1 MRNRSACGST
11 IGLKFLVALTGL
23 FMILFL
29 VVHLLGNLEVF
40 SGPDATNQY
49 GVMLRTFPK
58 VLWFARILLIIAV
71 LVHVWVTVI
80 LTRRNQQAREQNYAL
95 KKSRRATLASRTMM
109 LSGLTILAFV
119 AYHLAHYT
127 LGITNPEYATLHD
140 NLGRDHIYNMVV
152 MGFSNIWV
160 SGFYILAQ
168 ALLAFHLS
176 HGISSAARTLG
187 LSNAKRFKLVKFC
200 GQVFAW
206 GLALLFMSIPV
217 AVLIGA
223 LPLDA

>member
-1 MRNRSACGST
+1 MQTRSACGST
-11 IGLKFLVALTGL
+11 IGLKFLVALSGL

-40 SGPDATNQY
+40 FGPDATNQY

-58 VLWFARILLIIAV
+58 VLWAFRILLILAV
-71 LVHVWVTVI
+71 VVHIWVTVV
-80 LTRRNQQAREQNYAL
+80 LTRRNQQARPEAYAM
-95 KKSRRATLASRTMM
+95 KRSRKATLSSRTMM

-127 LGITNPEYATLHD
+127 WGITNPEYATLQDH
-140 NLGRDHIYNMVV
+140 LGRAHIYNMVV
-152 MGFSNIWV
+152 MGFSNYWI
-160 SGFYILAQ
+160 SAFYILAQ

-187 LSNAKRFKLVKFC
+187 LSCKKRFIIVRHC
-200 GQVFAW
+200 GQLFAW
-206 GLALLFMSIPV
+206 GLALLFMSIPI
-217 AVLIGA
+217 AVLLGM